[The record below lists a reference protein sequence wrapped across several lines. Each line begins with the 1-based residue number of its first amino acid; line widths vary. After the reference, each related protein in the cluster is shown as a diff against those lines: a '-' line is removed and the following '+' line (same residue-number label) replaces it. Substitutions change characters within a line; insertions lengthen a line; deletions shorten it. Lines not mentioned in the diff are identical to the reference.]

1 MFQRFRVEWILVVGL
16 TVAFTVAPGC
26 ALFRGP
32 GGAGGPE
39 NAGFHRTATTSTNPV
54 PLPVEIVSDIS
65 MIASGYGNPQDG
77 VWKPVHPEVE
87 RKPATPETQGTQG
100 TPTSTGTAPGETPL
114 PIPEVAT
121 ETTATTEGSSTT
133 PARPRSGKVEEY
145 KVRSGDTLMKISFEK
160 FGNIYRWREI
170 YNRNRERI
178 PNFNRLTAGTV
189 LVIEGVEYVVIT
201 RNGVPYLI
209 HRGDTLGK
217 ISGKVYGVT
226 TKWRAIWKNNPEL
239 IKDPNKIYAGFTLY
253 YAPTNKTATKPIKQI
268 SKAKSEAAEMLPT
281 KAPASIPES
290 PTAPVVPE
298 PSPAIEPA
306 AEATESSW
314 VPAQ

>member
-1 MFQRFRVEWILVVGL
+1 MFKRFRVEWILVVGL
-16 TVAFTVAPGC
+16 TVAITVSPGC
-26 ALFRGP
+26 ALF
-32 GGAGGPE
+32 GGSGGPE

-77 VWKPVHPEVE
+77 VWKPVYPEVE
-87 RKPATPETQGTQG
+87 RKPATPETQN
-100 TPTSTGTAPGETPL
+100 STTGQITAPSNSPVVESDTATMPTVGET
-114 PIPEVAT
+114 AQ
-121 ETTATTEGSSTT
+121 ADSKSSTAMPVSSRT
-133 PARPRSGKVEEY
+133 RSGKTEEY

-178 PNFNRLTAGTV
+178 SNFNRLTAGTV

-201 RNGVPYLI
+201 RNGLPYLI
-209 HRGDTLGK
+209 RRGDTLGK
-217 ISGKVYGVT
+217 ISGKVYGVN
-226 TKWRAIWKNNPEL
+226 TKWRAIWRNNPEL

-253 YAPTNKTATKPIKQI
+253 YVPTDGKPLAKPVKQVTEQ
-268 SKAKSEAAEMLPT
+268 KPVPANVFPE
-281 KAPASIPES
+281 KAPASVDE
-290 PTAPVVPE
+290 PTAVPVSSPPAPE
-298 PSPAIEPA
+298 N
-306 AEATESSW
+306 SW

>member
-1 MFQRFRVEWILVVGL
+1 MFQRFRVEWILVAGL
-16 TVAFTVAPGC
+16 TVAFTVSPGC
-26 ALFRGP
+26 ALFGGP
-32 GGAGGPE
+32 GNSGGPE

-65 MIASGYGNPQDG
+65 VIASGYGNPQDG
-77 VWKPVHPEVE
+77 VWKPVYPEVE
-87 RKPATPETQGTQG
+87 RKPATPENTEATAGHTAG
-100 TPTSTGTAPGETPL
+100 PTVASDTVIPDPPERSTPETNTSETDG
-114 PIPEVAT
+114 
-121 ETTATTEGSSTT
+121 GSVSS
-133 PARPRSGKVEEY
+133 RPRGGKTEEY
-145 KVRSGDTLMKISFEK
+145 KVRAGDTLMKISFEK

-170 YNRNRERI
+170 YNKNRERI

-209 HRGDTLGK
+209 RRGDTLGK
-217 ISGKVYGVT
+217 ISDKVYGVT

-253 YAPTNKTATKPIKQI
+253 YVPTIGKPAAKPIKQVTQ
-268 SKAKSEAAEMLPT
+268 SKPDTTNALPE
-281 KAPASIPES
+281 KAPASVTEP
-290 PTAPVVPE
+290 AVVP
-298 PSPAIEPA
+298 PAP
-306 AEATESSW
+306 ESSW